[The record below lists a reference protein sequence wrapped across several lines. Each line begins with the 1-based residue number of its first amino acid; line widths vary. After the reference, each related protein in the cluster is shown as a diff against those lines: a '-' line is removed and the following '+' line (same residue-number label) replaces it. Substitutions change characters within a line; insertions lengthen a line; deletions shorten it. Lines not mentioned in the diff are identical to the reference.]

1 MVWCWID
8 LWVWWFSGFVGLVI
22 FWFSGL
28 VSFCGGLIGL
38 FSLLV
43 FCFVLCLWLRMI
55 AVAYGFVN
63 SVDVACS
70 LYCRALDF
78 SFWCLFDYC
87 LVLVILCLVLD

>member
-1 MVWCWID
+1 
-8 LWVWWFSGFVGLVI
+8 
-22 FWFSGL
+22 
-28 VSFCGGLIGL
+28 
-38 FSLLV
+38 
-43 FCFVLCLWLRMI
+43 MI